1 METYYWDVLVTFH
14 RDIGCV
20 FHLRRTCDVAETYR
34 ETSLRRHYNVLLLSG
49 EVDNGKNI
57 VKHRLSSGRVISP
70 NERCWHRNNC
80 LRELNEDKSLL
91 SKSILV
97 TRQRKGLGKKLCSV
111 IQFYV
116 QRHLTT
122 VDNILS
128 KSADVLDLV
137 ALQNSKIF
145 FLPQKTESK
154 VRNFQYYFEI
164 ELFSSPK
171 NDQKLYSF
179 TFISWHM
186 ITKAVWLLR
195 IIKVI
200 D

>member
-1 METYYWDVLVTFH
+1 M
-14 RDIGCV
+14 
-20 FHLRRTCDVAETYR
+20 
-34 ETSLRRHYNVLLLSG
+34 
-49 EVDNGKNI
+49 
-57 VKHRLSSGRVISP
+57 
-70 NERCWHRNNC
+70 
-80 LRELNEDKSLL
+80 
-91 SKSILV
+91 
-97 TRQRKGLGKKLCSV
+97 
-111 IQFYV
+111 
-116 QRHLTT
+116 
-122 VDNILS
+122 
-128 KSADVLDLV
+128 LDLV

-145 FLPQKTESK
+145 FLPQKTENK
-154 VRNFQYYFEI
+154 VRNFQYYFVI